1 MQISPPFGYTE
12 IIPFL
17 KTQKVVLP
25 AAGTVPDFGVK
36 LNAVPVSYTE
46 FNVAYRD
53 YPLVFSSGDGGKTFA
68 PVAVLGLEANE
79 NLFLQGSGWV
89 AGRYVPAYLR
99 RYPFCM
105 ARVTLDNVEQA
116 ERLICVEKASV
127 ADAGEAMFDAE
138 GKPSA
143 AWTNIEKLLQEYEAD
158 LERTREMCGI
168 LSDYGLLEPFTMQA
182 TLNAGGA
189 MHLTGMFRVDERKL
203 EFLNAAQ
210 HKNLIKKGVMGR
222 IYTHL
227 LSLENFGRLLDMKA
241 TRGAPA
247 GAAVPVAA
255 PTQAAAPAV
264 AAAPSPAPVP
274 PAPKPAAS
282 APTPVAKPE
291 TPVKK

>member
-17 KTQKVVLP
+17 KTQKVSLP
-25 AAGTVPDFGVK
+25 KPGHLPEFAKT

-46 FNVAYRD
+46 FNVAYRE
-53 YPLVFSSGDGGKTFA
+53 YPLVYSSGDGGKTFA

-79 NLFLQGSGWV
+79 NLFLHGQSWEE
-89 AGRYVPAYLR
+89 GRYVPAYLR

-116 ERLICVEKASV
+116 ERLICVEKASLS
-127 ADAGEAMFDAE
+127 DNGEALFDAE
-138 GKPSA
+138 AKPSE
-143 AWTNIEKLLQEYEAD
+143 AWVNIEKLLQEYEAD

-168 LSDYGLLEPFTMQA
+168 LADYGLLEPFTMQA

-210 HKNLIKKGVMGR
+210 HKNLIKKGIMGR

-227 LSLENFGRLLDMKA
+227 LSLDNFGRLLDVKA
-241 TRGAPA
+241 TRPA
-247 GAAVPVAA
+247 
-255 PTQAAAPAV
+255 AAAPAPAIAAEPETAP
-264 AAAPSPAPVP
+264 AAA
-274 PAPKPAAS
+274 KPAVEKPAE
-282 APTPVAKPE
+282 AKPA
-291 TPVKK
+291 KK